1 MRGTKS
7 LILLLL
13 VAIIISINT
22 TRIGMSNPELLLY
35 VDPPLSSV
43 PPTETFDI
51 YVTAGTDVEPVVDLF
66 LAEFTLSWDPP
77 LLYTDVDS
85 INLGDVAPFLD
96 FVYIKEVNNDEG
108 WLKVTM
114 GRPIGV
120 KDGMTGTVQIA
131 KITFLV
137 EAEGSCALHLS
148 ETRLKDVSGTDLV
161 HVTEDGRFANAQ
173 FIYSSDDTG
182 AEKSIFPP
190 GETIYVTG
198 VFPLGLV
205 TVDTYVVNNTEWSDG
220 QAIGDYIYKT
230 SVSFPGG
237 VLPVTPLVQVGL
249 YDIVVD
255 YDQNGVYDAATDAV
269 DDSTWTPGVMP
280 DVHDIAITSVVPN
293 ATQVYIRPLDM
304 PVVSINVTVL
314 NEGAYSESFDVAAY
328 YGNATYEKEI
338 GRRLITDL
346 QPGNSETKTFL
357 WLPDIPG
364 TYTIFAKNA
373 TAIPGEVDT
382 ADNRF
387 DDGEVT
393 VIQPVHDIAVT
404 NVTASPTTVSPG
416 EFVTINVTVENQG
429 DFNETFSVTPKY
441 ELPPPAL
448 PTSAA
453 PSQTVTDL
461 EPDSSETLSFSWN
474 TTNMNP
480 GVYAIKGFA
489 SIVENE
495 TEVYDNQFKMTGK
508 VTILGHDIAVT
519 KVTASPTTVTPGEP
533 VTIDVTVKN
542 KGTATETLDVTAYYN
557 TNIIGTQTLT
567 DLAPVSSETL
577 SFTWNTTGVAEGEYT
592 IKAVAETVYG
602 ETSTDDNTREYALP
616 VSLGP
621 HDIAITD
628 VTPSPT
634 EVMVGETISINVTV
648 VNEGIF
654 IETFNV
660 TVRYGENLVGTK
672 TDVSLGVGATTTLNF
687 TWDTAEVDPSDY
699 RIIAEAI
706 VDVDNDPDDNTKHYD
721 FVTVQ
726 KNPMA
731 AFTYSPTE
739 PVVGEAVTFDA
750 SASVPNGGT
759 IVSYTWDFDDGN
771 ITTVAEPTITHVYA
785 SSGNFN
791 VTLSIED
798 SNGLTDIVTES
809 IAVKEASAPLDIL
822 LYVAVGTVIVVAMAI
837 ILIHVLRGRK
847 PKPT

>member
-726 KNPMA
+726 KNPVA

-798 SNGLTDIVTES
+798 SNGLTATATES
-809 IAVKEASAPLDIL
+809 ITVKEAPATLGIL
-822 LYVAVGTVIVVAMAI
+822 LYVAAGIVIVAI
-837 ILIHVLRGRK
+837 ATTLIYVLRGRK